1 MVSEVGSVCRPTC
14 VFRLLSRSILIFR
27 THGARGLNVSRG
39 TGRLLISMRKRE
51 GNRWTC
57 LCIYLEAQ
65 GEDVLSSFNLTNE
78 EVENYNAVVARFNT
92 YFNVRTN
99 VIFERAVFN
108 RLNQN
113 DSDSDD
119 FIDCILKPISVVMA
133 TCGTR
138 CWEIELLLA

>member
-1 MVSEVGSVCRPTC
+1 M
-14 VFRLLSRSILIFR
+14 F
-27 THGARGLNVSRG
+27 
-39 TGRLLISMRKRE
+39 
-51 GNRWTC
+51 
-57 LCIYLEAQ
+57 
-65 GEDVLSSFNLTNE
+65 SFNLTNE
-78 EVENYNAVVARFNT
+78 EVENYNVVVARFNT

-113 DSDSDD
+113 DSDD

-138 CWEIELLLA
+138 C

>member
-1 MVSEVGSVCRPTC
+1 MSTHVHIPPPEPFDFTFPKSWCSWVKRFERYMQDSTFHEEEGTKQVNLLMYLLGS
-14 VFRLLSRSILIFR
+14 
-27 THGARGLNVSRG
+27 
-39 TGRLLISMRKRE
+39 K
-51 GNRWTC
+51 
-57 LCIYLEAQ
+57 

-78 EVENYNAVVARFNT
+78 EVENYNVVVARFNT

-138 CWEIELLLA
+138 C